1 METKIKILIADESEK
16 FKADVKSYFSRYGIE
31 FVAELSDGAD
41 IFAKIKQTMP
51 DVVLVDVWLSKVDS
65 IQIIRK
71 TNQLFESLPNH
82 APDFIVFS
90 CCSNP
95 NLFEEATEAGAAY
108 CMQKPIDYSVLY
120 ERIVR
125 LQRNRKN
132 AYYPKS
138 NSNTQFLPDRNNLEA
153 QVTGIIHKIG
163 VPAHIKGYQYLR
175 TAIIMTIENNDLINA
190 VTKILYPTV
199 AKKHSTTSSRV
210 ERAIRHAIEVAW
222 DRGDVD
228 VLNSYFGYTIHT
240 SRGKPTNSE
249 FIAMISDKLRL
260 RLKLAS

>member
-1 METKIKILIADESEK
+1 MDAKEYL
-16 FKADVKSYFSRYGIE
+16 SRYGIE

-41 IFAKIKQTMP
+41 IFSKIKQTLP
-51 DVVLVDVWLSKVDS
+51 DIVLIDVWIPKVDA

-71 TNQLFESLPNH
+71 TNHLFENHPNST
-82 APDFIVFS
+82 PEFIIFS

-108 CMQKPIDYSVLY
+108 CMQKPIDFSILY

-125 LQRNRKN
+125 LYRNRKN
-132 AYYPKS
+132 AFYPKNNHS
-138 NSNTQFLPDRNNLEA
+138 NQYLPDRNNLEA

-175 TAIIMTIENNDLINA
+175 TAIIMTIENGDLINA
-190 VTKILYPTV
+190 VTKVLYPTV
-199 AKKHSTTSSRV
+199 AKKHQTTSSRV

-222 DRGDVD
+222 DRGDLD
-228 VLNSYFGYTIHT
+228 TLNSYFGYTIQNE
-240 SRGKPTNSE
+240 RGKPTNSE
-249 FIAMISDKLRL
+249 FIAMIADNLRL
-260 RLKLAS
+260 RNKIS